1 MATEEINLKVNSD
14 IGEVTKDTKKL
25 TTESKKAEKGVSG
38 IGTAFKGIG
47 TAIKAAGIGL
57 VVGLL
62 AKLME
67 VFSKNQT
74 VLDNFN
80 TAMTAL
86 EIAFNDLFTFL
97 SNNIG
102 TITDFFKDI
111 FENPKQSLIDF
122 GDAIK
127 ENLIERFMS
136 LLDVFGFLGKALK
149 ELMDGELGKALSTVK
164 QAGVEMAD
172 VFTGVDGT
180 VGKVKETLE
189 ETTTAIIKYTKS
201 TIDQAAATT
210 AAAKAAIFADAEF
223 QKLNAQFL
231 KDAELQRQIRDDET
245 KTFAKR
251 IEANNK
257 LKEILEEQE
266 KLQRKQV
273 EIAINA
279 AKAALKI
286 NPDNDENKL
295 ALMVA
300 QNAELELEETITGQ
314 LSEQKTNAVSL
325 ERELLQVQK
334 EVRAEGLSGL
344 ERELQDLQDSY
355 DLKLE
360 MARKSGLDTTA
371 ITKKF
376 EKEQSDIKQKAADKE
391 KALDK
396 LVKDGKV
403 AMAQDGLSLITSIAG
418 ESSAIG
424 KAAAIAQT
432 TISGIQ
438 SVQEAFK
445 SGVANLPMMAA
456 TGGAYGFIQA
466 GLAGAFSAVQ
476 LAKIGAVGGGGG
488 GGGGGGSVAAPQTPA
503 PQMMSGAFELSGGVA
518 PEPVQ
523 AFVVTDEMTN
533 SQNQLA
539 NIRRR
544 ATI

>member
-25 TTESKKAEKGVSG
+25 TSESKKAQKGVGG

-74 VLDNFN
+74 VLDTFN

>member
-1 MATEEINLKVNSD
+1 MEVKSN
-14 IGEVTKDTKKL
+14 IGDVAKDTKKL

-86 EIAFNDLFTFL
+86 EIAFNDLFNFL
-97 SNNIG
+97 NNNIG

-189 ETTTAIIKYTKS
+189 ETTNSIIKYTKS
-201 TIDQAAATT
+201 TLDQAAATT
-210 AAAKAAIFADAEF
+210 SAAKAAIFADAEF

-245 KTFAKR
+245 KTFADR

-257 LKEILEEQE
+257 LKETLEEQQ
-266 KLQRKQV
+266 KLQREQV
-273 EIAINA
+273 QIAITAAEAQVALNA
-279 AKAALKI
+279 
-286 NPDNDENKL
+286 NDENKL
-295 ALMVA
+295 ALMEA
-300 QNAELELEETITGQ
+300 QNVERELEETITGQ

-334 EVRAEGLSGL
+334 ELRAEGLSGL

-355 DLKLE
+355 DAKIE
-360 MARKSGLDTTA
+360 MANKAGVTTTA

-376 EKEQSDIKQKAADKE
+376 EIEKAAILQTAADKE

-403 AMAQDGLSLITSIAG
+403 AMAQDGLSLITAIAG

-438 SVQEAFK
+438 SVQEAYK

>member
-1 MATEEINLKVNSD
+1 NSD

>member
-86 EIAFNDLFTFL
+86 EIAFNDLFNFL
-97 SNNIG
+97 NNNIG

-189 ETTTAIIKYTKS
+189 ETTNSIIKYTKS
-201 TIDQAAATT
+201 TLDQAAATT
-210 AAAKAAIFADAEF
+210 SAAKAAIFADAEF

-245 KTFAKR
+245 KTFADR

-257 LKEILEEQE
+257 LKETLEEQQ
-266 KLQRKQV
+266 KLQREQV
-273 EIAINA
+273 QIAITAAEAQVALNA
-279 AKAALKI
+279 
-286 NPDNDENKL
+286 NDENKL
-295 ALMVA
+295 ALMEA
-300 QNAELELEETITGQ
+300 QNVERELEETITGQ

-325 ERELLQVQK
+325 ERELLEVQK

-355 DLKLE
+355 DLKLD
-360 MARKSGLDTTA
+360 MARKSGVDTTA
-371 ITKKF
+371 ITKQF
-376 EKEQSDIKQKAADKE
+376 EKQKTE
-391 KALDK
+391 
-396 LVKDGKV
+396 
-403 AMAQDGLSLITSIAG
+403 I
-418 ESSAIG
+418 
-424 KAAAIAQT
+424 
-432 TISGIQ
+432 
-438 SVQEAFK
+438 VQ
-445 SGVANLPMMAA
+445 ANLNEQLSA
-456 TGGAYGFIQA
+456 FS
-466 GLAGAFSAVQ
+466 GLAGALSSLAGDNKALAVASAVIDTYVGANKAFAQ
-476 LAKIGAVGGGGG
+476 GGVAGFITGAAVIAAGLNNVKTILATDVPGSE
-488 GGGGGGSVAAPQTPA
+488 GGGGSAPAAPSTPA

>member
-1 MATEEINLKVNSD
+1 MATDEINLKVNSD

-80 TAMTAL
+80 IAMTAL

-102 TITDFFKDI
+102 TIKDFFKDI

-127 ENLIERFMS
+127 DNLIERFMS

-149 ELMDGELGKALSTVK
+149 ELMAGELGNAIDEVK
-164 QAGVEMAD
+164 KAGVEMAD

-189 ETTTAIIKYTKS
+189 ETTTAIIDYTKS
-201 TIDQAAATT
+201 TLDQAAATT
-210 AAAKAAIFADAEF
+210 SAAKAAMFADAEF
-223 QKLNAQFL
+223 KKLNA
-231 KDAELQRQIRDDET
+231 T
-245 KTFAKR
+245 
-251 IEANNK
+251 K
-257 LKEILEEQE
+257 LKEAEDQRKIRDNVNLTFEVRIKANEKLNDILVEQE
-266 KLQRKQV
+266 KLQSAQIQKQ
-273 EIAINA
+273 ITA
-279 AKAALKI
+279 AELAVKQ
-286 NPDNDENKL
+286 NGNDENKL
-295 ALMVA
+295 ALLDA
-300 QNAELELEETITGQ
+300 QNAKLELQEAIGGQ
-314 LSEQKTNAVSL
+314 MSEQITNQTAL
-325 ERELLQVQK
+325 ENELLQVQK
-334 EVRAEGLSGL
+334 ELRAEALSGL
-344 ERELQDLQDSY
+344 ERELQDLQDAY
-355 DLKLE
+355 DLKLD
-360 MARKSGLDTTA
+360 MARKSGVDTTA

-376 EKEQSDIKQKAADKE
+376 EKEQSAIKQTAADKE

-403 AMAQDGLSLITSIAG
+403 AMAQDGLSLITAIAG

-438 SVQEAFK
+438 SVQEAYK

-476 LAKIGAVGGGGG
+476 LAKIGGVGGGEG
-488 GGGGGGSVAAPQTPA
+488 GGGGGGSVAAPSTPA

>member
-1 MATEEINLKVNSD
+1 MANTTETATFNVDSN
-14 IGEVTKDTKKL
+14 IGEVAKDTKKL

-57 VVGLL
+57 VVGRL

-86 EIAFNDLFTFL
+86 EIAFNDLFNFL

-127 ENLIERFMS
+127 DNLIERFMS

-149 ELMDGELGKALSTVK
+149 ELMAGELGLAIDEVK
-164 QAGVEMAD
+164 KAGVEMAD

-201 TIDQAAATT
+201 TREQAEATT
-210 AAAKAAIFADAEF
+210 SAAKAAIFADAEF

-245 KTFAKR
+245 KTFAER

-257 LKEILEEQE
+257 LKETLEEQQ
-266 KLQRKQV
+266 KLQREQV
-273 EIAINA
+273 QIAITAAEAQVALNA
-279 AKAALKI
+279 
-286 NPDNDENKL
+286 NDENKL
-295 ALMVA
+295 ALMEA
-300 QNAELELEETITGQ
+300 QNAERELEETITGQ

-325 ERELLQVQK
+325 EKELVEVQK
-334 EVRAEGLSGL
+334 QLRAEGLSGL

-360 MARKSGLDTTA
+360 MARKSGVDTTA
-371 ITKKF
+371 ITKQF
-376 EKEQSDIKQKAADKE
+376 EKDKAAILQTAADKQ

-396 LVKDGKV
+396 SVKDAKV
-403 AMAQDGLSLITSIAG
+403 GIAKDGLNLITAIAG
-418 ESSAIG
+418 EGSKIG
-424 KAAAIAQT
+424 KAAAVASA
-432 TISGIQ
+432 TISGVEG
-438 SVQEAFK
+438 VQNAFTSAQK
-445 SGVANLPMMAA
+445 SPITTVLP
-456 TGGAYGFIQA
+456 AYPFIQA
-466 GLAGAFSAVQ
+466 SLAGAFSAIQ
-476 LAKIGAVGGGGG
+476 IQKILSGTPAGGGGG
-488 GGGGGGSVAAPQTPA
+488 GGGGAAAPQTPA

-518 PEPVQ
+518 PEPIE
-523 AFVVTDEMTN
+523 AFVITDKMTS